1 MVVLFA
7 VDLPPVLA
15 RFVVERALAVVFF
28 FEEVDFLV
36 PAAEVFLAEDVFFE
50 VARPLVVFFAV
61 GLRAVEIFF
70 FGFDLALVVDFFAEL
85 LAAGF
90 LADDVLAFEVLPD
103 VVEAFF
109 AVVGFFFAA
118 DLGAVFFFAVAIKFL
133 PCSRKVSS

>member
-1 MVVLFA
+1 MFSSKSRGRLWSSSQSA
-7 VDLPPVLA
+7 Y
-15 RFVVERALAVVFF
+15 
-28 FEEVDFLV
+28 
-36 PAAEVFLAEDVFFE
+36 
-50 VARPLVVFFAV
+50 
-61 GLRAVEIFF
+61 
-70 FGFDLALVVDFFAEL
+70 GFDLALVFDFFAEL
-85 LAAGF
+85 IAAGF